1 MDEPGPAMDTQ
12 IDDLVIAL
20 LQQLCAEDP
29 LSLARANKALGIR
42 RSQMERLLLFL
53 GHSEMLGGLGY
64 IYQAEQGG
72 RPVIRLTD
80 KGKVLCAQIHAADK

>member
-20 LQQLCAEDP
+20 LQQLCAEEP

-42 RSQMERLLLFL
+42 RSQMDRLLLLL
-53 GHSEMLGGLGY
+53 GHSEILGGLGY
-64 IYQAEQGG
+64 IYREEQGG

-80 KGKVLCAQIHAADK
+80 KGRALCA

>member
-20 LQQLCAEDP
+20 LQQLCAEGP

-42 RSQMERLLLFL
+42 RSQMDRLLLLL

-80 KGKVLCAQIHAADK
+80 KGKALCA